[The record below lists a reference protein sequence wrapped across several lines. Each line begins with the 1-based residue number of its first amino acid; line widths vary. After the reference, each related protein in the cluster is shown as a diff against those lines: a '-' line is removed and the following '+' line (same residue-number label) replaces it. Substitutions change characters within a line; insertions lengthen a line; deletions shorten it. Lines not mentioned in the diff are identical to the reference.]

1 MIKYNPMKKILKR
14 TIQVVLIL
22 IVLIIAA
29 LIIVPMVFKPQLME
43 LAKKEINNSVNAK
56 VEFKDFQVSLIKG
69 FPNLYVGLKGLTVV
83 GIDNFAKDTLVSF
96 DEFSVKVDLK
106 SVFGMKNIIVKSVLL
121 DNPKLTARFTK
132 EGKANWDIMKPST
145 EPVPVEEKAETS
157 TSTSTMKVALRK
169 FEIRKAN
176 IKYID
181 DSSNMSATIKNL
193 NFLLSGNMGMDKTDL
208 NIKTTIDAF
217 TFEMDGLKYLNKAQM
232 GFSGEIGA
240 DMVNSAY
247 TFKDNAFNLNAIVL
261 NFAGSVKMPKDDIDV
276 DVTFNTNKTEF
287 KSILSL
293 VPAIYMKDFEGL
305 QTAGK
310 LKLEGFAKGTYND
323 KQMPNAGVELIV
335 ENAMFKYPS
344 LPKSADN
351 INVDVKV
358 KFDGVNMDN
367 TTVDVN
373 KFHVELASN
382 PFDAQVHVSTPM
394 SDMQVAG
401 VFKGR
406 VDFTTLADV
415 IPLDSMTIKGLL
427 QCNIDFG
434 GRMSYIEKQQYDKF
448 KADGMMKL
456 TNFEFVSP
464 DLPQGFKIIE
474 TTMNFSPKYVDL
486 ATFDSRIGKSDL
498 KMNGR
503 LENFIPFVFSN
514 GTVRGNLNINS
525 NILDVNEFL
534 AGGET
539 PTDTA
544 QVDTTAMT
552 VVEIPKNVDFTM
564 KANINHIYYDKMDIS
579 NLNGNLKVK
588 DAKVNMDNLSMNML
602 EGSMVMNGEYNT
614 QNVKK
619 PTVAFDMNIKG
630 FDIPTTIQSFD
641 VLKKIA
647 SSAKEV
653 KGKVS
658 AQFKMTSTLDS
669 TMSPFLNSI
678 YAKGKLQSESIGFTN
693 SKVFGKIGDV
703 LKSDALKNPTMKD
716 VNVSF
721 TVKDG
726 RIYIDPFDTKLATF
740 KANIGGDM
748 GLDQTLNFKV
758 KTSIPRSSLGS
769 AANDLINN
777 LTSKVNY
784 KLSDN
789 INVNLKVGGT
799 TTDPEVKPD
808 WGGSSDESSSETK
821 TSVKETVKENALKY
835 LEQAQKDS
843 AKIKNE
849 AIELAEKARKEAYA
863 KADALEAEGKKKGG
877 LAYTA
882 AKASAK
888 QIRKEGD
895 SAYKKIIEEA
905 DKKSKALIEKA
916 KAEAEKK

>member
-1 MIKYNPMKKILKR
+1 
-14 TIQVVLIL
+14 
-22 IVLIIAA
+22 
-29 LIIVPMVFKPQLME
+29 
-43 LAKKEINNSVNAK
+43 
-56 VEFKDFQVSLIKG
+56 
-69 FPNLYVGLKGLTVV
+69 
-83 GIDNFAKDTLVSF
+83 
-96 DEFSVKVDLK
+96 
-106 SVFGMKNIIVKSVLL
+106 
-121 DNPKLTARFTK
+121 
-132 EGKANWDIMKPST
+132 
-145 EPVPVEEKAETS
+145 
-157 TSTSTMKVALRK
+157 
-169 FEIRKAN
+169 
-176 IKYID
+176 
-181 DSSNMSATIKNL
+181 
-193 NFLLSGNMGMDKTDL
+193 
-208 NIKTTIDAF
+208 
-217 TFEMDGLKYLNKAQM
+217 
-232 GFSGEIGA
+232 
-240 DMVNSAY
+240 
-247 TFKDNAFNLNAIVL
+247 
-261 NFAGSVKMPKDDIDV
+261 
-276 DVTFNTNKTEF
+276 
-287 KSILSL
+287 
-293 VPAIYMKDFEGL
+293 
-305 QTAGK
+305 
-310 LKLEGFAKGTYND
+310 
-323 KQMPNAGVELIV
+323 
-335 ENAMFKYPS
+335 
-344 LPKSADN
+344 
-351 INVDVKV
+351 
-358 KFDGVNMDN
+358 MDN

-382 PFDAQVHVSTPM
+382 PFDAQVHVSSLM

-434 GRMSYIEKQQYDKF
+434 GKMSYIEKEQYDKF
-448 KADGMMKL
+448 KADGMMNL

-486 ATFDSRIGKSDL
+486 ATLDSRIGKSDL

-525 NILDVNEFL
+525 NILDANEFL

-544 QVDTTAMT
+544 QVDTTPMT
-552 VVEIPKNVDFTM
+552 VIEIPKNVDFTM

-630 FDIPTTIQSFD
+630 FDIPTTIKSFD

-658 AQFKMTSTLDS
+658 TQFKMTATLDS
-669 TMSPFLNSI
+669 TMSPVLNSI

-716 VNVSF
+716 VNLSF

-758 KTSIPRSSLGS
+758 KTSIPRASLGS
-769 AANDLINN
+769 AANDLINS

-789 INVNLKVGGT
+789 INVNLKIGGT
-799 TTDPEVKPD
+799 TTSPEVKPD
-808 WGGSSDESSSETK
+808 WGGGGDESSSATK
-821 TSVKETVKENALKY
+821 TTVKETVKENVLKY
-835 LEQAQKDS
+835 LEQALKDS
-843 AKIKNE
+843 AKIKSE
-849 AIELAEKARKEAYA
+849 AIDLAEKTRKEAYS

-895 SAYKKIIEEA
+895 AASKKIIADA
-905 DKKSKALIEKA
+905 DKKTKELIEKA
-916 KAEAEKK
+916 RAEAEKK